1 MTIGPLPAA
10 ALHNMPEE
18 DSTQR
23 QIQSQTMQPPQ
34 QPQQQP
40 PFEIH
45 ASGKTMQEKRPSSIG
60 FREGSD
66 DTVSEISDGNEWFY
80 ETICSKFDEGAIP
93 STIQEYRS
101 RATNQ
106 RRAKARAKTSR
117 PAAATA
123 ALHQAAVE
131 PANVDDL
138 MAENIQL
145 KEINKSV
152 WRELQSL
159 RQRSQRVNND
169 AERTRRHVRSAAGSI
184 ESLQEQLA
192 TSLSLVDA
200 LEKEK
205 EDHGRQMDDLQTMVS
220 DLTEKLA
227 ATTTELNATKEQL
240 QRKERKVD
248 MLENSIRVSSRDLD
262 RTRRSLREKVRKN
275 ICMELEIE
283 TLHEDRTSHA
293 GSSSSNSD
301 PPNRSTSRSGPGI
314 PRHSQR
320 PATHLEAKISS
331 GRRIGDTVTSTGT
344 GSSIPTSLLEAKLA
358 DIVEEL
364 DTIKATS
371 AQEKLDLEE
380 RHRAQLKRVVDEH
393 DAEKDDLLRQMN
405 TLEKMVLNSEARTT
419 AAAAS
424 GITRRGSRRP
434 RTTPQASR
442 SDTALTSSAP
452 LKSSASLS
460 QRRRRLSHDANPYLQ
475 AVGGAIDGRR
485 RLSNFSLEPKSLDEA
500 DDYYHHPASPP
511 SSLQDANRSSKS
523 NTSRNP
529 QQDSSSACDVNS
541 IAEISEQVRE
551 RAMAA

>member
-1 MTIGPLPAA
+1 
-10 ALHNMPEE
+10 
-18 DSTQR
+18 
-23 QIQSQTMQPPQ
+23 MQPQQPPSPPQ
-34 QPQQQP
+34 QQQTQP

-45 ASGKTMQEKRPSSIG
+45 ASGKTTQEKRPSSIG

-80 ETICSKFDEGAIP
+80 ETMCSKFDEDAIP

-106 RRAKARAKTSR
+106 RKAKARAKTSR
-117 PAAATA
+117 PATA
-123 ALHQAAVE
+123 VSAHQAAAVE
-131 PANVDDL
+131 PATVDDL

-159 RQRSQRVNND
+159 RHRSQRVNDD

-227 ATTTELNATKEQL
+227 STIAELSTTKEQL

-248 MLENSIRVSSRDLD
+248 MLENSIRVSSRDLG

-283 TLHEDRTSHA
+283 TLHEDLNEERTSH
-293 GSSSSNSD
+293 SD
-301 PPNRSTSRSGPGI
+301 PSNRSASRSGPGAI
-314 PRHSQR
+314 PRHHSHR
-320 PATHLEAKISS
+320 SATTLEAKISS
-331 GRRIGDTVTSTGT
+331 RRRIGDTVTTTDTGT
-344 GSSIPTSLLEAKLA
+344 SIPTSLLEAKLA

-380 RHRAQLKRVVDEH
+380 RHRAQLKRVADEH

-405 TLEKMVLNSEARTT
+405 ALEEMVLNPEARTT
-419 AAAAS
+419 ATAAT
-424 GITRRGSRRP
+424 GNTRRGSRRP

-452 LKSSASLS
+452 LKNSASLS
-460 QRRRRLSHDANPYLQ
+460 QRRRRPSHDSNPYLQ
-475 AVGGAIDGRR
+475 AFGGAIDGRR
-485 RLSNFSLEPKSLDEA
+485 RSSHFSLEPKSLEEA
-500 DDYYHHPASPP
+500 DDYYHHHHPASPP

>member
-1 MTIGPLPAA
+1 
-10 ALHNMPEE
+10 
-18 DSTQR
+18 
-23 QIQSQTMQPPQ
+23 MQPPQ
-34 QPQQQP
+34 QPPSP

-45 ASGKTMQEKRPSSIG
+45 ASGKTTQEKRPSSIG

-80 ETICSKFDEGAIP
+80 ETMCSKFDEDAIP

-101 RATNQ
+101 RATSQ
-106 RRAKARAKTSR
+106 RKAKARAKTSR
-117 PAAATA
+117 PATA
-123 ALHQAAVE
+123 AAAAHQVAE

-159 RQRSQRVNND
+159 RQRSQKVNDD

-205 EDHGRQMDDLQTMVS
+205 EDHGRQIDDLQTMVS

-227 ATTTELNATKEQL
+227 ATISELNATKEQL

-283 TLHEDRTSHA
+283 TLHEDLNEERTSHA
-293 GSSSSNSD
+293 GSSSNNSD
-301 PPNRSTSRSGPGI
+301 PSNRSASRISGPGAGI
-314 PRHSQR
+314 HRQR
-320 PATHLEAKISS
+320 PATPLEAKISS
-331 GRRIGDTVTSTGT
+331 GRRIGDTATTAGT
-344 GSSIPTSLLEAKLA
+344 GASIPTSLLEAKLA

-364 DTIKATS
+364 DTVKATS
-371 AQEKLDLEE
+371 AQEKLNLEE
-380 RHRAQLKRVVDEH
+380 RHRSQLKKVVDEH

-405 TLEKMVLNSEARTT
+405 ALEKMVLNSEVHQPPTPT
-419 AAAAS
+419 AASS
-424 GITRRGSRRP
+424 GILRRGSRRP
-434 RTTPQASR
+434 RTTPQASA
-442 SDTALTSSAP
+442 SDTALTSSTKNIRGIP
-452 LKSSASLS
+452 LKNSASLS
-460 QRRRRLSHDANPYLQ
+460 QRRRRPSHDANNPYLQ
-475 AVGGAIDGRR
+475 AFGGSTATDDRR
-485 RLSNFSLEPKSLDEA
+485 RSSTFSLEPKSLEEA
-500 DDYYHHPASPP
+500 DDYYRSASPP

-529 QQDSSSACDVNS
+529 QQDSSSTCDVNS
-541 IAEISEQVRE
+541 LAEISEQVRQ